1 MASIASGRSS
11 HTAKERTLVK
21 LQAEVK
27 HQEEVTKL
35 ATKRLALATLEADII
50 STKGS
55 VRSSTMRSP
64 DIKEPPTKMHKT
76 RVQIV
81 GNGGWEP
88 PNDPD
93 HDPDHN
99 DEDDEDGTDSCPS
112 TVHKP
117 SPRQDPASPIIG
129 AEEVMPTIPV
139 ELPIL
144 NAEALARHQLL
155 PPETEEFRIHT
166 PAASY
171 IEPAPDAEKIYLAQQ
186 ESLREQVA
194 AEKYKLQQQEIL
206 LAQEAERIHR
216 EKESVVGDQERL
228 IAMADKVQKQSEF
241 NAMNN
246 AMAEQ
251 RIKDEERTVD
261 AEFRTAKE
269 IIKNTELR
277 MQERAEEVE
286 RKINLEDTTQRL
298 RAIELQREYSEQ
310 KLQEENNA
318 RIMQQRLVE
327 LEHQSRS
334 AAENLVNLSELKQR
348 ELILKEECAYKDS
361 LKTLLEEE
369 RKRINAQAEAMII
382 QKENIMKLDF
392 DEKYQSKF
400 DVMQAELQN
409 QFARLH
415 AEKNIMKSKWDN
427 CINDKDREI
436 DSLKKELQEAIKALG
451 QVNRPGSSNDIP
463 VITTAATSTMTRVK
477 TATIPEKNNPNPPSQ
492 PGGYGGGGDGGDGN
506 DPRRP
511 SGPGRASQPSGNNNN
526 NPDPGNPGGPNDP
539 NPPDDSSDTLS
550 AVPESLI
557 AAINTKGS
565 KEAEKINLPNL
576 PKAHAFRNWKLT
588 VRKTILSASVDPDAT
603 WLWLLE
609 IEKDTTTYD
618 SLQIPGDYFRTL
630 DTKLCVAVDNLVKDN
645 DSLKNDIMI
654 ATETLAKAGK
664 RIAGRQVLYMVYD
677 SYKTSVANGT
687 VFDVMD
693 VIAVELHGNHME
705 HFLHRWDKVIL
716 GLAEPLPEST
726 KKAFFVA
733 KVKKCPAFE
742 TEYLN
747 WKRKSDDDPTKTL
760 ETLRQAMKD
769 LIEDARRDKVR
780 EEELRGLNG
789 GGGSR
794 RHHMPA
800 YPAHQETTTTNTT
813 SSTPNGGGG
822 NRRRRGRST
831 NRNNRS
837 ASPGVRSDISD
848 SKGKGKGKFDSRTKG
863 CMYFNQGKG
872 TCRLA
877 DKCAFSH
884 DPKIAVY
891 VPKGKGKGKRSSRSP
906 SRSASPAGRDTP
918 RGGRSTSPRS
928 SSSRGSSS
936 RPIDQTKYKTK
947 PCDNYAR
954 GTCTFGDRCSFR
966 HDD

>member
-1 MASIASGRSS
+1 
-11 HTAKERTLVK
+11 
-21 LQAEVK
+21 
-27 HQEEVTKL
+27 
-35 ATKRLALATLEADII
+35 
-50 STKGS
+50 
-55 VRSSTMRSP
+55 
-64 DIKEPPTKMHKT
+64 
-76 RVQIV
+76 
-81 GNGGWEP
+81 
-88 PNDPD
+88 
-93 HDPDHN
+93 
-99 DEDDEDGTDSCPS
+99 
-112 TVHKP
+112 
-117 SPRQDPASPIIG
+117 
-129 AEEVMPTIPV
+129 
-139 ELPIL
+139 
-144 NAEALARHQLL
+144 
-155 PPETEEFRIHT
+155 
-166 PAASY
+166 
-171 IEPAPDAEKIYLAQQ
+171 
-186 ESLREQVA
+186 
-194 AEKYKLQQQEIL
+194 
-206 LAQEAERIHR
+206 
-216 EKESVVGDQERL
+216 
-228 IAMADKVQKQSEF
+228 
-241 NAMNN
+241 
-246 AMAEQ
+246 
-251 RIKDEERTVD
+251 
-261 AEFRTAKE
+261 
-269 IIKNTELR
+269 
-277 MQERAEEVE
+277 
-286 RKINLEDTTQRL
+286 
-298 RAIELQREYSEQ
+298 
-310 KLQEENNA
+310 
-318 RIMQQRLVE
+318 
-327 LEHQSRS
+327 
-334 AAENLVNLSELKQR
+334 
-348 ELILKEECAYKDS
+348 
-361 LKTLLEEE
+361 
-369 RKRINAQAEAMII
+369 
-382 QKENIMKLDF
+382 
-392 DEKYQSKF
+392 
-400 DVMQAELQN
+400 
-409 QFARLH
+409 
-415 AEKNIMKSKWDN
+415 
-427 CINDKDREI
+427 
-436 DSLKKELQEAIKALG
+436 
-451 QVNRPGSSNDIP
+451 
-463 VITTAATSTMTRVK
+463 
-477 TATIPEKNNPNPPSQ
+477 
-492 PGGYGGGGDGGDGN
+492 
-506 DPRRP
+506 
-511 SGPGRASQPSGNNNN
+511 
-526 NPDPGNPGGPNDP
+526 
-539 NPPDDSSDTLS
+539 
-550 AVPESLI
+550 
-557 AAINTKGS
+557 
-565 KEAEKINLPNL
+565 
-576 PKAHAFRNWKLT
+576 
-588 VRKTILSASVDPDAT
+588 
-603 WLWLLE
+603 
-609 IEKDTTTYD
+609 
-618 SLQIPGDYFRTL
+618 
-630 DTKLCVAVDNLVKDN
+630 
-645 DSLKNDIMI
+645 MI

-837 ASPGVRSDISD
+837 ASPGVRSDSSD

-877 DKCAFSH
+877 DKCTFSH